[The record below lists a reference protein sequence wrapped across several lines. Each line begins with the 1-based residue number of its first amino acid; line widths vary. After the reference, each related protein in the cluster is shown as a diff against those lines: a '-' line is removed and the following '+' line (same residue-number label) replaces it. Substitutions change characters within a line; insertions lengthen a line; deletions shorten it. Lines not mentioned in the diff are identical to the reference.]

1 MKVINI
7 LFLIF
12 FLCPTAFLNLS
23 IAKNKHHI
31 ENSSYKNDTVNI
43 SIKSSKDVYLESEA
57 IWIEYLTIIDKNM
70 IVFDEAP
77 YIQPYGDLKFSLKNS
92 KNELIK
98 YIGGQGG
105 RIHSDYYP
113 DTSWDVFNLL
123 NFYGFADRFQYSQ
136 LHRKFYLPE
145 GRYTIQ
151 AYLSCVVK
159 NQEVIFTSNT
169 ISFSVLKPLG
179 VEEEAH
185 EKLLDIYKQ
194 GGKMEYEE
202 IKIVVSEF
210 DSTYKNSVYTS
221 NAKYFLFTWSFI
233 DSNYKNY
240 AKDFLIDLINSN
252 PDSYYNFSYINSLR
266 KYTESSEEYEN
277 LLKILDRKYFNTITN
292 KFIKYRING
301 HIDIN

>member
-77 YIQPYGDLKFSLKNS
+77 YIQPYGDLKFS
-92 KNELIK
+92 
-98 YIGGQGG
+98 
-105 RIHSDYYP
+105 